1 MLRFVLLTGL
11 YVLAT
16 WYSEAFVRGPTQVT
30 LFWPAAGIAY
40 AAVLRYGWRW
50 ALFIPPAVVIG
61 HLLFVPVP
69 TGFLVYSALS
79 NFLGALVGYAVAN
92 WKAPPPRLTVASGF
106 RMLRGAVAMVVVSA
120 LIGCYGMVSS
130 GMTPAS
136 GYWSSLA
143 NWAFGDLLGI
153 VCIGPSMLL
162 LTAPPSSSP
171 DLPLDSDYPSLQE
184 KLVWGVALLGSY
196 TFVYLGGQRG
206 GLYAL
211 GMVALPLALLLWS
224 ALRFQPEWTTL
235 GTAVAVLFL
244 TTLTGLGLGGFKP
257 PAQLL
262 DSVLLLAFMGLFA
275 TIPLV
280 LMASLHEQRM
290 ATRKVLRRATTDAA
304 TNLPNRAAFEE
315 AVQAALRTGNARA
328 LAYLDLDH
336 FTLINDTA
344 SHAAGDALIH
354 GIGSLLKAR
363 LREGDQLFRIGG
375 DEFALLLAGEP
386 DTMQLRLEHLQ
397 RAVENYR
404 VGWQSH
410 VLNITVSIG
419 LVLFKPGQFEYA
431 RLLSLGDAACFT
443 AKELGGNRVYMA
455 SQEPGE
461 MFERTRAMHWAV
473 RIREAIDR
481 DLFELDCQRITSL
494 RGADGEGE
502 HIEILLRMRD
512 SETGE
517 KLLPGHFIPAAERF
531 QLGVALDRHV
541 VNLTLDWLEA
551 RPESAVRLQTC
562 AINLTAASLVDEGF
576 RSFLYQRV
584 RKSRLPATKLC
595 FEVTETSAVRDLAR
609 AQVLIAQMRE
619 LGCAFALDDFGT
631 GFCSFN
637 YLRSLDV
644 DFFKID
650 GSFIR
655 DLESSPLSIA
665 VVRAITDIAHVLDK
679 QTIAE
684 HTESE
689 ADFDTLRALGVD
701 FAQGFGIHRPE
712 PIEQFFRSLPT
723 RTRMVLQDDA

>member
-1 MLRFVLLTGL
+1 MLRFILLTGL
-11 YVLAT
+11 YVLGT
-16 WYSEAFVRGPTQVT
+16 WYSEAFVHAPNQVT

-50 ALFIPPAVVIG
+50 AAFIPVAVLIG
-61 HLLFVPVP
+61 HLLFIPVP
-69 TGFLVYSALS
+69 TSFLVYSALS
-79 NFLGALVGYAVAN
+79 NFVGAIAGYLAVYWN
-92 WKAPPPRLTVASGF
+92 SQSPRLTVASGF
-106 RMLRGAVAMVVVSA
+106 VMLRGAVVMVLVSA
-120 LIGCYGMVSS
+120 LIGSYGLVETGMV
-130 GMTPAS
+130 PALS
-136 GYWSSLA
+136 FWPALVK
-143 NWAFGDLLGI
+143 WALGDLLGI
-153 VCIGPSMLL
+153 ICIAPSMLL
-162 LTAPPSSSP
+162 LSAPLSSNPDQPKHSDYSSP
-171 DLPLDSDYPSLQE
+171 QE
-184 KLVWGVALLGSY
+184 KMAWGILLLASY
-196 TFVYLGGQRG
+196 AFVYLGGQRG

-211 GMVALPLALLLWS
+211 GMVALPLSLLLWS
-224 ALRFQPEWTTL
+224 ALRFQPVWSTL

-257 PAQLL
+257 PVALL
-262 DSVLLLAFMGLFA
+262 DSVLLLTFMGLFA

-280 LMASLHEQRM
+280 LMASLHEQRL

-304 TNLPNRAAFEE
+304 TNLPNRTAFEE
-315 AVQAALRTGNARA
+315 AVHKALQGGEVRA

-375 DEFALLLAGEP
+375 DEFALLLSGEP

-404 VGWQSH
+404 VGWQDH

-481 DLFELDCQRITSL
+481 NLFELDCQRITSL
-494 RGADGEGE
+494 RGHDGDGE

-517 KLLPGHFIPAAERF
+517 RLAPGHFIPAAERF

-576 RSFLYQRV
+576 RNFLYQRV
-584 RKSRLPATKLC
+584 RKSRLSASKLC

-609 AQVLIAQMRE
+609 AQVLIGQMRE

-644 DFFKID
+644 DYFKID

-655 DLESSPLSIA
+655 DLQSSPLSVA

-684 HTESE
+684 HTENES
-689 ADFDTLRALGVD
+689 DFATLRALGVD
-701 FAQGFGIHRPE
+701 YAQGFAIHRPE
-712 PIEQFFRSLPT
+712 PIDQFFRSLPAQV
-723 RTRMVLQDDA
+723 RHIA